1 MHTLAKAGASL
12 LAGVAAFL
20 LVGLGVT
27 EALAP
32 HVWLSLLL
40 GLPAG
45 LAAGMGTV
53 PLAYLGLTAWAE
65 RRDTGSVSART
76 GRRLRTTLV
85 ALAAGVL
92 TAASVVAVAAVGG
105 VGLATATLVALVA
118 GVVAATLAA
127 LFVSRYERGA
137 TGGDTPRSESSR

>member
-1 MHTLAKAGASL
+1 MHTLANAGASL
-12 LAGVAAFL
+12 LAGAVAAL
-20 LVGLGVT
+20 LVGVGVT

-32 HVWLSLLL
+32 HVWPSLLL

-45 LAAGMGTV
+45 LAAGVGTV
-53 PLAYLGLTAWAE
+53 PLAYLGLTAWTE

-85 ALAAGVL
+85 ALAAGVVT
-92 TAASVVAVAAVGG
+92 TAFVVIAAAAGP

-127 LFVSRYERGA
+127 LLISRRE
-137 TGGDTPRSESSR
+137 